1 MKPIDVKSDTYID
14 SSKEINNNDPKFKTG
29 DLVRMSNDKNIFTK
43 GYIPNW
49 SEEIFVI
56 KIV

>member
-1 MKPIDVKSDTYID
+1 MKPIYVKSDTYID

-43 GYIPNW
+43 GYIPN
-49 SEEIFVI
+49 
-56 KIV
+56 

>member
-1 MKPIDVKSDTYID
+1 MLD
-14 SSKEINNNDPKFKTG
+14 E
-29 DLVRMSNDKNIFTK
+29 

-56 KIV
+56 KKVKNAVPWTYAINDLNGEDYWKFL

>member
-1 MKPIDVKSDTYID
+1 MKPIYVKSDTYTD

>member
-1 MKPIDVKSDTYID
+1 MKPIYVKSDTYID